1 MRAMSP
7 RRRAW
12 VYLGCAALYAAIA
25 SLDLYEAI
33 AQGDRTRGNEIS
45 LLIALLALV
54 VMLFGAHSFWHR
66 SR

>member
-1 MRAMSP
+1 MRAKAP
-7 RRRAW
+7 RLRAW

-33 AQGDRTRGNEIS
+33 AQGDRTRSNEIS
-45 LLIALLALV
+45 LLIALLAVV
-54 VMLFGAHSFWHR
+54 VMLFAAYSFRHG